1 MEWQITRCGSS
12 LLFPWGQTGARP
24 LCPET
29 RKDNPLGRGGELP
42 PLYQVRIL
50 QRLQSP
56 PGGQA
61 YAESQSFRCHGWSRE
76 APEQGWQGGERL
88 WRCQVV
94 SPRAHRVQSVHE
106 LTGSSSHTDTP
117 RLGGASLP
125 LERRFWLRM
134 VSSPE
139 WIPLQDVFWLPSSA
153 STPFGRIVEKEE

>member
-12 LLFPWGQTGARP
+12 LLFPWGRTGARP

-29 RKDNPLGRGGELP
+29 RKDNPLGVGGELP

-50 QRLQSP
+50 QRLYSLLLEVRLTRRVRASGVMDGVGRHLSRGEKEGKGS
-56 PGGQA
+56 GGVR
-61 YAESQSFRCHGWSRE
+61 S
-76 APEQGWQGGERL
+76 
-88 WRCQVV
+88 
-94 SPRAHRVQSVHE
+94 SVHE

-153 STPFGRIVEKEE
+153 STPFGRIVEKSSPFSPIL